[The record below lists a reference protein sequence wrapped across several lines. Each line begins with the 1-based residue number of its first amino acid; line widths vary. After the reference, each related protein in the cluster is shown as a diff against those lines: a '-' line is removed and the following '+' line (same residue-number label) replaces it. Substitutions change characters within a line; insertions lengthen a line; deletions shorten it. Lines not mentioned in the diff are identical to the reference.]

1 MGELLANAAGNV
13 ALGMGTVFAILILI
27 SLVIYGFKIIPIIQE
42 KFSNRKTAV
51 APVAVKEAP
60 APAPAVPAPAVSA
73 PVVTPAGDEVPVAV
87 IAAAIAAYEAD
98 RMPVGP
104 VAQREY
110 AGEDF
115 FVRSIKRRH

>member
-13 ALGMGTVFAILILI
+13 ALGMGTVFAVLILI

-42 KFSNRKTAV
+42 KFSNRKAAV
-51 APVAVKEAP
+51 APAAVKEAP
-60 APAPAVPAPAVSA
+60 APAPAVSA